1 MDSLFPLNTGISR
14 VRGIISLVKQSK
26 GRIEMS
32 ELAEE
37 SEEDIDDLL
46 PLIEACKLL
55 GFVTVDESELRLTE
69 KGAQLTFSNFSR
81 SIKAGLVNVEP
92 FKSTIKILD
101 DKEIPSP
108 ELFSKLKSRSIIVH
122 GEEWTNEA
130 LLKKLLIRWG
140 VRAGLLRYNPDND
153 TWRRSQGK

>member
-1 MDSLFPLNTGISR
+1 MDDLFPLNTGISR
-14 VRGIISLVKQSK
+14 VRGIISLVKQNN
-26 GRIEMS
+26 GHMEMS

-55 GFVTVDESELRLTE
+55 GFVNVDESELRLTE
-69 KGAQLTFSNFSR
+69 KGAQLTFSNFSK

-92 FKSTIKILD
+92 FKSTVKILGN
-101 DKEIPSP
+101 KEIPSQ
-108 ELFSKLKSRSIIVH
+108 ELFSKLKSRSIVVH
-122 GEEWTNEA
+122 GEELTNEA

-140 VRAGLLRYNPDND
+140 VRAGLLRYNVEED
-153 TWRRSQGK
+153 TWKKA